1 MVTIAIVAFTLGAIV
16 GWIRGAQSQVR
27 ANRANDRG

>member
-1 MVTIAIVAFTLGAIV
+1 MITIAIVAFMLGAII

-27 ANRANDRG
+27 ANRASDRG